1 MSLLSDAINII
12 KVHRMAGKK
21 ECKIPSSK
29 LIKNVLIVLKNNN
42 YIEEFEFVDDKKSG
56 YFIVRNF
63 DRINNSGAISPRF
76 SVKKDEIVEYE
87 KRYLPSRD
95 HGILIIT
102 TPKGVMTNKEC
113 KKLNL
118 GGKLL
123 AYFY

>member
-63 DRINNSGAISPRF
+63 DRINNCGAISPRF